1 MRKKETANYLWYT
14 RNENGVKGPFTIG
27 MVQRFVLIGRLKQ
40 DDEVSQDKDTW
51 RRVRNTPAVIPDEM
65 RNINS
70 DEDQQRLLQARLRED
85 ERLKDRRRAELGE
98 FQGRR
103 NKQDRRQIEDI
114 NIRVHREMKSQSQA
128 NYVAEKKNAIPM
140 TLSALLLIGLM
151 IVGIFVYMESAKL
164 NHHSPDCNSL
174 PGPAVNWSHCQ
185 MEGVQLGGKD
195 LQGAMFNNTNLT
207 AANLANTRLL
217 KADLAYSNL
226 GLAVLQEADL
236 QHASLKGANL
246 RNADLRRSNFSA
258 ADLSYADLRNADIQG
273 AIFKDAVLYKTIW
286 IDGSAC
292 LPASIGRCITK

>member
-1 MRKKETANYLWYT
+1 MRNKETSNYLWYT

-51 RRVRNTPAVIPDEM
+51 RLVRNTPAVIPDEM
-65 RNINS
+65 RDVRS
-70 DEDQQRLLQARLRED
+70 DEDHQRLLQARLRED

-114 NIRVHREMKSQSQA
+114 NIRVHREMKSQTQA
-128 NYVAEKKNAIPM
+128 NYVVEKKNAIPV

-185 MEGVQLGGKD
+185 MEGVQLSGKD

-207 AANLANTRLL
+207 AANLANTRLV

-226 GLAVLQEADL
+226 GLAVLLEADL
-236 QHASLKGANL
+236 QHASLK
-246 RNADLRRSNFSA
+246 
-258 ADLSYADLRNADIQG
+258 YP
-273 AIFKDAVLYKTIW
+273 
-286 IDGSAC
+286 C
-292 LPASIGRCITK
+292 LWVFFELMTSCA